1 MLKEML
7 YAGIGLATVTKE
19 KAEEIIVDLIKKGE
33 ISTEEGKDLLS
44 NLMSRM
50 QEESDKLKYTIDKQ
64 VEKVISSMNLVRKS
78 EFDKLVQKL
87 EELENKITQIID
99 KKEV

>member
-19 KAEEIIVDLIKKGE
+19 KAEEVITDLIKKGE

-44 NLMSRM
+44 TLMNRM
-50 QEESDKLKYTIDKQ
+50 QEESDKLKLIIDKQ